1 MQVQLWSEA
10 VNCSGFLENFII
22 KEVRKAPEIENWSE
36 KRARRWFNKLAQLGR
51 TGYITKK
58 EKIKANLPTIGFL

>member
-1 MQVQLWSEA
+1 MQVQLWPEA

-22 KEVRKAPEIENWSE
+22 KEVRKAPENWSE
-36 KRARRWFNKLAQLGR
+36 KSVRRWFNKLAKLGR